1 MQATIERDL
10 LRAGVLASYGTQKEA
25 ARECGMTE
33 SMMSRIFSGMRE
45 IAPDIK
51 EVLSAKSV
59 KAGIAIILE
68 ASGYKAMFNSQ
79 MRDSHPQTL
88 LRKIEIEDDHA
99 DDARRRIAERLVDK
113 FGDEDLSGEDIID
126 TRGDIK
132 ELLDEAGMIFRLIA
146 ELDGQYPSLRIT
158 ELLLEKE
165 KTPACGPRV
174 SVNR

>member
-1 MQATIERDL
+1 MQATIGRDL
-10 LRAGVLASYGTQKEA
+10 LRAGVLASYGSQKEA

-33 SMMSRIFSGMRE
+33 SMMSRIFAGVRE

-51 EVLSAKSV
+51 EAFSAKSV

-88 LRKIEIEDDHA
+88 LRKIEIEDTHA
-99 DDARRRIAERLVDK
+99 DNARRRIAERLVDK

-146 ELDGQYPSLRIT
+146 ELDGQYPSLKIT
-158 ELLLEKE
+158 ELLQEKE
-165 KTPACGPRV
+165 KAVCKRLGQ
-174 SVNR
+174 